1 MRLHHP
7 YPNRLQR
14 SSIDRRTVEHCKV
27 HTGHGRTGASVLSLE
42 HIPRCRLHLP
52 GDLIGEIMVNK
63 GVLRAVIDGTVRD
76 AETLATQGLVVFA

>member
-1 MRLHHP
+1 VF
-7 YPNRLQR
+7 
-14 SSIDRRTVEHCKV
+14 S
-27 HTGHGRTGASVLSLE
+27 ASNTS
-42 HIPRCRLHLP
+42 PAARLHLP